1 MIEKG
6 MTQAELADV
15 IAIYYPEKPI
25 KREHL
30 TNIING
36 KKSPNWTTVKM
47 LCNVLDCKPNDI
59 LE

>member
-1 MIEKG
+1 
-6 MTQAELADV
+6 MTQAELADI

-47 LCNVLDCKPNDI
+47 LCNVLECEPKDI